1 VVRGAK
7 NFMIHPVL
15 RKQARQVTG
24 DLAEEDYAGLNQYNS
39 SAWAHLQFDFLLRAI
54 DFRPM

>member
-15 RKQARQVTG
+15 QKQARQVTG

-39 SAWAHLQFDFLLRAI
+39 SAWLIFNLVSCCGPWTLDK
-54 DFRPM
+54 

>member
-1 VVRGAK
+1 VRGAK

-39 SAWAHLQFDFLLRAI
+39 SAWLIFNLI
-54 DFRPM
+54 SCCGP